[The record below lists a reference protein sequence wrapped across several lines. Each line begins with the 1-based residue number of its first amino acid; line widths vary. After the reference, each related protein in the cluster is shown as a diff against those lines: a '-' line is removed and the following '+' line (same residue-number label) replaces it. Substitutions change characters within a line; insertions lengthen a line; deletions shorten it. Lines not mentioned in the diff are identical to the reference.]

1 MGRYVRVLLASAA
14 LLGVAMLAACTADRL
29 PGTTPSQ
36 STGQTH
42 ASPAGELQDLTVLA
56 VYQPVCGP
64 QKPAPDTSCP
74 PEPVVGVVVTAAA
87 PDGSILA
94 QATTD
99 EAGRAVVRVPAG
111 AITLSASAAP
121 PPRITPRP
129 VHVSVGRRTPPP
141 DVTLLY
147 ESSMQ

>member
-1 MGRYVRVLLASAA
+1 MGRFVRVLLAGAA
-14 LLGVAMLAACTADRL
+14 LVGVAMLAACTADRP

-36 STGQTH
+36 STTH
-42 ASPAGELQDLTVLA
+42 TSTAGELQDLIVLA

-64 QKPAPDTSCP
+64 QRPTPDTSCP

-87 PDGSILA
+87 TDGSILA
-94 QATTD
+94 RATTD
-99 EAGRAVVRVPAG
+99 DAGRTVLRVPPG

-129 VHVSVGRRTPPP
+129 VHVIVGRGTPPP